1 LMAIRLSLVH
11 NRVAVVGMHGGE
23 VFGAA
28 ARLAL
33 AQADLL
39 VGSDRHLAYVE
50 NPVAERWELHG
61 ALKPFLERIATAADQ
76 GRRVC
81 MLASGDPGF
90 FGIVRA
96 LAARIGA
103 ERLAIHPAP
112 TSVAMALARLGMSWD
127 DVVVVSAHG
136 RPLED
141 AVAEIQRCGRA
152 AVLTAPATPPE
163 AVGALLLAAGQPYDV
178 AVCSRLGSSDELIT
192 RTDLAGLATGS
203 FDGLSVTVLT
213 RIAPSSQPTLRWG
226 RPVSVFDHR
235 AGMITKPEVRI
246 VALARLDLPSS
257 GVLWDIG
264 AGSGSIAVEAAAL
277 APGLQVIAIEQNEDD
292 AMRVRVNAERLNV
305 TCEVVVG
312 SAPEVLASLPDPDR
326 IFVGGGG
333 IDVLDAALLRLR
345 PNGMVVATY
354 AAIDRAVLAHQRL
367 GHLTQIAVS
376 NASSLP
382 GAGGLRL
389 VADNPVFLAWG
400 TPT

>member
-1 LMAIRLSLVH
+1 MVIRLSRVH
-11 NRVAVVGMHGGE
+11 NDVAVVGMHGGE

-28 ARLAL
+28 ARLAMDE
-33 AQADLL
+33 ADLL
-39 VGSDRHLAYVE
+39 VGSGRHLAYVE
-50 NPVAERWELHG
+50 NAGAERWELHG
-61 ALKPFLERIATAADQ
+61 ALKPFLDRIATAADE

-96 LAARIGA
+96 LAARVGA
-103 ERLAIHPAP
+103 DRLAVHPAP

-141 AVAEIQRCGRA
+141 AVAEIQRCGRV

-163 AVGALLLAAGQPYDV
+163 ALGAMLLASGEHYDV
-178 AVCSRLGSSDELIT
+178 AVCSHLGSEQEQIT
-192 RTDLAGLATGS
+192 CTDLAGLAAGS
-203 FDGLSVTVLT
+203 FDGMSVTVLT
-213 RIAPSSQPTLRWG
+213 RSTPNAQPTLRWG
-226 RPVSVFDHR
+226 RPISAFDHR

-246 VALARLDLPSS
+246 VALARLDLPST

-277 APGLQVIAIEQNEDD
+277 APGLHVIAIEQNEDD
-292 AMRVRVNAERLNV
+292 AMRVKANAESLGV
-305 TCEVVVG
+305 TCDVVVG

-326 IFVGGGG
+326 VFVGGGG
-333 IDVLDAALLRLR
+333 LDVLDAALLRLR
-345 PNGMVVATY
+345 PSGVVVATY
-354 AAIDRAVLAHQRL
+354 AAMDRAVLAHQRL
-367 GHLTQIAVS
+367 GHLTQIAIS
-376 NASSLP
+376 NAAALP
-382 GAGGLRL
+382 GSGGLRL
-389 VADNPVFLAWG
+389 VADNPVFLSWG

>member
-1 LMAIRLSLVH
+1 VH
-11 NRVAVVGMHGGE
+11 SNIAVVGMHGGE

-33 AQADLL
+33 AEADLL
-39 VGSDRHLAYVE
+39 VGSGRHLAYVE
-50 NPVAERWELHG
+50 NAGAERWELHG
-61 ALKPFLERIATAADQ
+61 ALKPFIERIATAAAE

-90 FGIVRA
+90 FGIVRT
-96 LAARIGA
+96 LGARIGA
-103 ERLAIHPAP
+103 DRLAVHPAP
-112 TSVAMALARLGMSWD
+112 TSVAIALARLGMSWD

-136 RPLED
+136 RPLAD
-141 AVAEIQRCGRA
+141 AVAEIRRCGRA

-163 AVGALLLAAGQPYDV
+163 AVGALLLDSGDYYDV
-178 AVCSRLGSSDELIT
+178 AVCSRLGSDDEQVT
-192 RTDLAGLATGS
+192 RTDLAGLAAGS
-203 FDGLSVTVLT
+203 FDGLSVTVFT
-213 RIAPSSQPTLRWG
+213 RTTPNSQPTLRWG
-226 RPVSVFDHR
+226 RPISAFDHR

-246 VALARLDLPSS
+246 VALARLDLPPT

-277 APGLQVIAIEQNEDD
+277 APGLHVIAIEQNEDD
-292 AMRVRVNAERLNV
+292 ALRVKANAEGLGV
-305 TCEVVVG
+305 TCDVVVG

-345 PNGMVVATY
+345 PNGVAVATY
-354 AAIDRAVLAHQRL
+354 ASIDRAVLAHQRL
-367 GHLTQIAVS
+367 GNLTQIAIS
-376 NASSLP
+376 NAAALP
-382 GAGGLRL
+382 GSGGLRL

>member
-1 LMAIRLSLVH
+1 VH
-11 NRVAVVGMHGGE
+11 SNIAVVGMHGGE

-33 AQADLL
+33 AEADLL
-39 VGSDRHLAYVE
+39 VGSGRHLAYVE
-50 NPVAERWELHG
+50 NAEAERWELHG
-61 ALKPFLERIATAADQ
+61 ALKPFIERIATAAAE

-90 FGIVRA
+90 FGIVRT
-96 LAARIGA
+96 LGARIGA
-103 ERLAIHPAP
+103 DRLAVHPAP
-112 TSVAMALARLGMSWD
+112 TSVAIALARLGMSWD

-136 RPLED
+136 RPLAD
-141 AVAEIQRCGRA
+141 AVAEIRRCGRA

-163 AVGALLLAAGQPYDV
+163 AVGALLLDSGDYYDV
-178 AVCSRLGSSDELIT
+178 AVCSRLGSDDEQVT
-192 RTDLAGLATGS
+192 RTDLAGLAAGS
-203 FDGLSVTVLT
+203 FDGLSVTVFT
-213 RIAPSSQPTLRWG
+213 RTTPNSQPTLRWG
-226 RPVSVFDHR
+226 RPISAFDHR

-246 VALARLDLPSS
+246 VALARLDLPPT

-277 APGLQVIAIEQNEDD
+277 APGLHVIAIEQNEDD
-292 AMRVRVNAERLNV
+292 ALRVKANAESLGV
-305 TCEVVVG
+305 SCDVVVG
-312 SAPEVLASLPDPDR
+312 SAPDVLASLPDPDR

-345 PNGMVVATY
+345 PNGVAVATY
-354 AAIDRAVLAHQRL
+354 ASIDRAVLAHQRL
-367 GHLTQIAVS
+367 GNLTQIAIS
-376 NASSLP
+376 NAAALP
-382 GAGGLRL
+382 GSGGLRL

>member
-1 LMAIRLSLVH
+1 MAIRLWLVH
-11 NRVAVVGMHGGE
+11 SDIAVVGMQGGE

-33 AQADLL
+33 AKADLL
-39 VGSDRHLAYVE
+39 VGSGRHLAYVE
-50 NPVAERWELHG
+50 NAGAERWELHG
-61 ALKPFLERIATAADQ
+61 ALKPFLDRIATAADE
-76 GRRVC
+76 GRQVC

-103 ERLAIHPAP
+103 DRLAVHPAP
-112 TSVAMALARLGMSWD
+112 TSVAIALARLGMNWD

-136 RPLED
+136 RSLED
-141 AVAEIQRCGRA
+141 AVAEIQRSGRA
-152 AVLTAPATPPE
+152 AVLTAAATPPE
-163 AVGALLLAAGQPYDV
+163 AVGALLLAAGERYDV
-178 AVCSRLGSSDELIT
+178 AVCSRLGSDDEQIT
-192 RTDLAGLATGS
+192 RTDLAGLAAGF

-213 RIAPSSQPTLRWG
+213 RTAPSSQPTLRWG

-246 VALARLDLPSS
+246 VALARLDLPSA

-277 APGLQVIAIEQNEDD
+277 APGLHVIAIEQNEDD
-292 AMRVRVNAERLNV
+292 ARRVKANADSLGV

-312 SAPEVLASLPDPDR
+312 SAPAVLASLPDPDR

-333 IDVLDAALLRLR
+333 IDVLYASLLRLR
-345 PNGMVVATY
+345 PNGVAVATY
-354 AAIDRAVLAHQRL
+354 AAMDRAALAHQRL
-367 GHLTQIAVS
+367 GHLTQIAIS
-376 NASSLP
+376 NAAALP
-382 GAGGLRL
+382 GSGGLRL

>member
-1 LMAIRLSLVH
+1 MH
-11 NRVAVVGMHGGE
+11 NDVAVVGMHGGE

-28 ARLAL
+28 ARNSLAE
-33 AQADLL
+33 ADLL
-39 VGSDRHLAYVE
+39 VGSGRHLAYVD
-50 NPVAERWELHG
+50 NAGAERWELHG
-61 ALKPFLERIATAADQ
+61 ALKPFLDRIATAAAE
-76 GRRVC
+76 GRKVC

-103 ERLAIHPAP
+103 DRLAVHPAP
-112 TSVAMALARLGMSWD
+112 TSVAIALARLGMSWD

-141 AVAEIQRCGRA
+141 AAAEIQRCGRV

-163 AVGALLLAAGQPYDV
+163 AVGALLLASGEHYDV
-178 AVCSRLGSSDELIT
+178 AVCSHLGSEQEQII
-192 RTDLAGLATGS
+192 RTDLAGLAAGT
-203 FDGLSVTVLT
+203 FDGMSVTVLT
-213 RIAPSSQPTLRWG
+213 RSTPPSQPTLRWG

-246 VALARLDLPSS
+246 IALARLDLPST

-277 APGLQVIAIEQNEDD
+277 APGLRVIAIEQNEDD
-292 AMRVRVNAERLNV
+292 AMRVQANAEALGI

-326 IFVGGGG
+326 VFVGGGG
-333 IDVLDAALLRLR
+333 IDVLDASLLRLR
-345 PNGMVVATY
+345 PGGVVVATY
-354 AAIDRAVLAHQRL
+354 AAMDRAALAHQRL
-367 GHLTQIAVS
+367 GHLTQIAIS
-376 NASSLP
+376 NAAALP
-382 GAGGLRL
+382 GSGGLRL
-389 VADNPVFLAWG
+389 VADTPVFLAWG

>member
-1 LMAIRLSLVH
+1 MAIGLSLVH
-11 NRVAVVGMHGGE
+11 NDIAVVGMHGGE

-28 ARLAL
+28 ARLLL
-33 AQADLL
+33 AEADVL
-39 VGSDRHLAYVE
+39 VGSGRHLAYVE
-50 NPVAERWELHG
+50 NAGAERWELHG
-61 ALKPFLERIATAADQ
+61 TLKPFIDRVASAADE
-76 GRRVC
+76 GRQVC

-90 FGIVRA
+90 FGIVRT
-96 LAARIGA
+96 LAARVGA
-103 ERLAIHPAP
+103 DRLAVHPAP
-112 TSVAMALARLGMSWD
+112 TSVAIALARLGMSWD

-163 AVGALLLAAGQPYDV
+163 AVGALLLASGECYDV
-178 AVCSRLGSSDELIT
+178 TVCSRLGTSDEQIT
-192 RTDLAGLATGS
+192 RTDLAGLAAGS
-203 FDGLSVTVLT
+203 YDGLSVTVLT
-213 RIAPSSQPTLRWG
+213 RTAPHSQPTLRWG
-226 RPVSVFDHR
+226 RPISVFDHR

-246 VALARLDLPSS
+246 VALARLDLPST

-277 APGLQVIAIEQNEDD
+277 APGLHVIAIEQNEDD
-292 AMRVRVNAERLNV
+292 AVRVRTNAAALDI
-305 TCEVVVG
+305 TCDVVVG
-312 SAPEVLASLPDPDR
+312 SAPGVLASLPDPDR

-345 PNGMVVATY
+345 PGGVVVATY
-354 AAIDRAVLAHQRL
+354 AAIDRATQAHARL
-367 GHLTQIAVS
+367 GQLAQIAVS
-376 NASSLP
+376 NAAALP
-382 GAGGLRL
+382 GSGGLRL

>member
-1 LMAIRLSLVH
+1 LTVIGLLLVH
-11 NRVAVVGMHGGE
+11 KVAVVGMHGGE

-33 AQADLL
+33 AEADLL
-39 VGSDRHLAYVE
+39 VGSGRHLAFVD
-50 NPVAERWELHG
+50 NGTAERWELHG
-61 ALKPFLERIATAADQ
+61 ALKPFLERISAAVDE
-76 GRRVC
+76 GRKVC

-96 LAARIGA
+96 LAACVGPD
-103 ERLAIHPAP
+103 RLAVHPAP

-141 AVAEIQRCGRA
+141 AVAEIKRCGRA

-163 AVGALLLAAGQPYDV
+163 AVGAMLLATGEHYDV
-178 AVCSRLGSSDELIT
+178 AVCSHLGSEQEQIT
-192 RTDLAGLATGS
+192 CTDLTGLSAGT
-203 FDGLSVTVLT
+203 FDGMSVTVLT
-213 RIAPSSQPTLRWG
+213 RTTPSLQPTLRWG
-226 RPVSVFDHR
+226 RPISAFDHR

-246 VALARLDLPSS
+246 VALARLDLPST
-257 GVLWDIG
+257 GVFWDIG

-277 APGLQVIAIEQNEDD
+277 APGLHVIAVEQNEDD
-292 AMRVRVNAERLNV
+292 ALRVKANAESLGV
-305 TCEVVVG
+305 TCDVVVG
-312 SAPEVLASLPDPDR
+312 SAPEVLATLPDPDR

-333 IDVLDAALLRLR
+333 IEVLDAALLRLR
-345 PNGMVVATY
+345 PGGVVVATY
-354 AAIDRAVLAHQRL
+354 AAMDRAALAHERL
-367 GHLTQIAVS
+367 GHLTQIAIG
-376 NASSLP
+376 NAAALP
-382 GAGGLRL
+382 GSGGLRL

>member
-1 LMAIRLSLVH
+1 MP
-11 NRVAVVGMHGGE
+11 NDVAVVGMHGGE

-33 AQADLL
+33 AKADLL
-39 VGSDRHLAYVE
+39 VGSGRHLDYVE
-50 NPVAERWELHG
+50 NARAERWELHG
-61 ALKPFLERIATAADQ
+61 ALKPFLDRIATAADG
-76 GRRVC
+76 GRKVC
-81 MLASGDPGF
+81 LLASGDPGF

-103 ERLAIHPAP
+103 DRLAVHPAP
-112 TSVAMALARLGMSWD
+112 TAVAMALARLGMSWD

-163 AVGALLLAAGQPYDV
+163 AVGALLLALGGRYDV
-178 AVCSRLGSSDELIT
+178 AICSHLGSDQERIT
-192 RTDLAGLATGS
+192 RTDLAGLAAGS

-213 RIAPSSQPTLRWG
+213 RTAPNSQPTLRWG
-226 RPVSVFDHR
+226 RPISAFDHR

-246 VALARLDLPSS
+246 VALARLDLPST

-277 APGLQVIAIEQNEDD
+277 APGLRVIAIEQNEDD
-292 AMRVRVNAERLNV
+292 AMRVKANAEGLGV
-305 TCEVVVG
+305 TCDVVVG
-312 SAPEVLASLPDPDR
+312 TAPEVLASLPDPDR
-326 IFVGGGG
+326 VFVGGGG

-345 PNGMVVATY
+345 PNGVVVATY
-354 AAIDRAVLAHQRL
+354 AALDRAALAHQRL
-367 GHLTQIAVS
+367 GHLTQIAIS
-376 NASSLP
+376 NAAALP
-382 GAGGLRL
+382 GSGGLRL